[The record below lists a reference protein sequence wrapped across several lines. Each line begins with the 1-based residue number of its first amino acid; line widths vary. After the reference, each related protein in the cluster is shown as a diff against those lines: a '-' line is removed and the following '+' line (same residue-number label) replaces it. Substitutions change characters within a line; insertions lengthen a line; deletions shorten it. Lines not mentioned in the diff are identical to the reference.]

1 GMWQM
6 IIKRPDVKI
15 LRYTVSPNNEP
26 SIHII
31 KKFEFAL
38 VGEQIDPQDG
48 VELIFEETAE
58 NFLSRS
64 KRH

>member
-1 GMWQM
+1 MGMWQM

-31 KKFEFAL
+31 KKFNFTF
-38 VGEQIDPQDG
+38 VGEQIDPEDG
-48 VELIFEETAE
+48 VELIFEESVSDFRTGG
-58 NFLSRS
+58 R
-64 KRH
+64 